1 MMSGVVGRED
11 TATITYPGV
20 QMLRKLL
27 DKSTAGVDNG
37 VPLRETYIHLL

>member
-1 MMSGVVGRED
+1 MMSEVVGRED
-11 TATITYPGV
+11 TAMIGV

-37 VPLRETYIHLL
+37 VPLSERYIHLL